1 MVLPFIDELN
11 TEYDNFLSY
20 WTEKDKKGK
29 ERWENEKYFDIA
41 RRIKTWMTNS
51 TKFKNNGT
59 NNSEKLGTSAARME
73 ALRNW

>member
-1 MVLPFIDELN
+1 M
-11 TEYDNFLSY
+11 
-20 WTEKDKKGK
+20 EKF
-29 ERWENEKYFDIA
+29 FDIA

-73 ALRNW
+73 ALKNWG